1 MVWLEIISGAEQGQ
15 RIELPAGVFTIG
27 RQSGCNLKLADTKV
41 SRVHARL
48 ELRPDGSVVICDE
61 NSSNG
66 TYKNGQP
73 LTAPARLASGDTFQV
88 GDTRVRIHMEP
99 EGRAA
104 APAAAFRPIP
114 GLELSN
120 GGHYLPA
127 SGATRS
133 LQLQEDVITIGRDAS
148 NTITINHPMVSRFH
162 ARITGS
168 PAGYFLQDLNSVNG
182 TYVNGSRVSGMAE
195 LKPRS
200 LVQICGYRYY
210 FDGRTLEEY
219 QETAGQMA
227 IEITSLG
234 KTIRLP
240 DGNPRTLLNDIN
252 LVIEPQEFVAI
263 LGGSGAGKTTLLG
276 ALTGMKPATA
286 GDIQINGRGFYQE
299 YDVFRSLIGYVPQD
313 DIVHM
318 DLTVKEV
325 LTYSAQLRMPGDTSP
340 GEIAS
345 TVNRVMKD
353 LDLGERADV
362 LVRNLSGGQR
372 KRVSIGV
379 ELLTS
384 PSLLF
389 LDEPTSGLDPGLE
402 KVMMEMFRRLAN
414 QGQTVFL
421 VTHATFNV
429 HLCDKVIFLAE
440 GGELAF
446 FGSPDEALA
455 YFGCRDFAEI
465 YKKLNTERS
474 PQQWATA
481 FRDSAAFQNNV
492 ARKRSLASSPGGFGA
507 VREVGN
513 VSTPVVRTSSFKQ
526 WRILSS
532 RYTRIVTRDK
542 RNLAL
547 LFLQPVIIG
556 LLFMLVFHNHAPL
569 FEYSKYK
576 PEQTEMSAT
585 VPPQDVKDVQSRN
598 QSEAAR
604 RFNMSICVAVMVFT
618 AIWLG
623 TSNSAREIVKE
634 RAIYQRE
641 RLVNLKITPYL
652 MSKVFILLIICL
664 LQTLLFLGIIRAG
677 LGLKY
682 FWPNVGAF
690 LLISFASVMMGLVVS
705 AVVSNADKAV
715 SAVPIL
721 LVPQIILSGAI
732 VPISEIKPEFLRYIF
747 YPAVSKWGYELVGGG
762 ILDIN
767 SRVALKKPLDA
778 LQGDFTGHWWIIAG
792 FAVAFYIICSITMVR
807 ERNES

>member
-1 MVWLEIISGAEQGQ
+1 MAWLEIISGSEQGTQ
-15 RIELPAGVFTIG
+15 LEVHPGVFKIG
-27 RQSGCNLKLADTKV
+27 RQSGCDLKLTDSKV
-41 SRVHARL
+41 SRFHAQL
-48 ELRPDGSVVICDE
+48 EFRPDGSIFIIDQ

-66 TYKNGQP
+66 TFVQGKRI
-73 LTAPARLASGDTFQV
+73 TAPTPINTGDTFQV
-88 GDTRVRIHMEP
+88 GDTQIRIKIESEYIP
-99 EGRAA
+99 S
-104 APAAAFRPIP
+104 PALSPKR
-114 GLELSN
+114 GLDLSS
-120 GGHYLPA
+120 GYYLPPG
-127 SGATRS
+127 GATRS
-133 LQLQEDVITIGRDAS
+133 LQLKEDIITIGRDSS

-182 TYVNGSRVSGMAE
+182 TYVNGNRVSGLVE

-210 FDGRTLEEY
+210 FDGHNLEEY

-227 IEITSLG
+227 IEISNLG

-240 DGNPRTLLNDIN
+240 DGKTRTLLNNIN

-263 LGGSGAGKTTLLG
+263 LGGSGAGKSTLLG

-286 GDIQINGRGFYQE
+286 GEITINGRDFYRE

-313 DIVHM
+313 DIVHL
-318 DLTVKEV
+318 DLTVAEV
-325 LTYSAQLRMPGDTSP
+325 LTYSARLRMPDDTSDK
-340 GEIAS
+340 EIAS

-353 LDLGERADV
+353 LELTERADV

-402 KVMMEMFRRLAN
+402 KVMMEMFRKLAN

-429 HLCDKVIFLAE
+429 HLCDKVIFLTE

-446 FGSPDEALA
+446 FGSPNEALA
-455 YFGCRDFAEI
+455 YFGAHDFAEI
-465 YKKLNTERS
+465 YQKLTTGQT
-474 PQQWATA
+474 PQKWAQA
-481 FRDSAAFQNNV
+481 FRESREFQNNV
-492 ARKRSLASSPGGFGA
+492 VRKRSAENSHAKSLVAREAGSVSAPA
-507 VREVGN
+507 VR
-513 VSTPVVRTSSFKQ
+513 VSPFKQ
-526 WRILSS
+526 WAILSS
-532 RYTRIVTRDK
+532 RYTRIMTRDT

-547 LFLQPVIIG
+547 LILQPIIIG
-556 LLFMLVFHNHAPL
+556 LLFVLVFHSHAPL
-569 FEYSKYK
+569 FEYSKY
-576 PEQTEMSAT
+576 
-585 VPPQDVKDVQSRN
+585 
-598 QSEAAR
+598 QSEDTEIAEQALSPDKAEQNRAR
-604 RFNMSICVAVMVFT
+604 AGSENKRRSHMSICVAVMVFT

-634 RAIYQRE
+634 RAIYERE

-652 MSKVFILLIICL
+652 MSKVVILLIICF
-664 LQTLLFLGIIRAG
+664 LQTLIFLGIIKVG
-677 LGLKY
+677 LGLEH
-682 FWPNVGAF
+682 FWPNVWAF
-690 LLISFASVMMGLVVS
+690 LMISFASVMMGLVVS
-705 AVVSNADKAV
+705 AMVSNADKAV

-732 VPISEIKPEFLRYIF
+732 VPISEVKPEVLQYVF
-747 YPAVSKWGYELVGGG
+747 YPAISKWGYELVAGG

-767 SRVALKKPLDA
+767 NRVALVAPLDA
-778 LQGDFTGHWWIIAG
+778 LEGSFTGHWWIIAG
-792 FAVAFYIICSITMVR
+792 FAVVFYIICKITMVR
-807 ERNES
+807 ERKEG